1 MFFGVSKGLNLKM
14 TIKKDGNSWLVDV
27 YPWGR
32 KGRRIRK
39 KFNSKG
45 EATRFERH
53 ILGTASGEQPWNES
67 PPDNRELSELI
78 NIWFLMAGQYLKD
91 GERRKVKMLA
101 IADRL
106 GNPIARIMTERE
118 FALMRAKRT
127 AEGISAKTLNNELAY
142 IKAMFN
148 VLKKQK
154 EITFDNPLN
163 DLDPLK
169 IGERELS
176 YLTHE
181 QIDILLDAFK
191 SSENEHVEL
200 ITLICLSTG
209 ARWGEAE
216 GLTRSRVH
224 NNKVTFTDTK
234 SGKNRSIPI
243 SDWLFERLI
252 KHSNKTKSPELFTFS
267 LSAFRRALARSGI
280 ELPKGQAAHVL
291 RHTFA
296 SHFVMNGGN
305 ILTLQRILGHSD
317 IRMTMRYSHLA
328 PDHLKDA
335 VFLNPLNDRKIS

>member
-1 MFFGVSKGLNLKM
+1 M
-14 TIKKDGNSWLVDV
+14 TVKKQNDSWLVDV
-27 YPWGR
+27 YPHGR
-32 KGRRIRK
+32 KGKRVRK
-39 KFNSKG
+39 SFPSKG
-45 EATRFERH
+45 EALRFERY
-53 ILGTASGEQPWNES
+53 ILGNASGEQPWNES

-101 IADRL
+101 IGDRL
-106 GNPIARIMTERE
+106 GNPIARMMTERE

-154 EITFDNPLN
+154 EIAFDNPLN

-234 SGKNRSIPI
+234 SGKNRSVPI
-243 SDWLFERLI
+243 SDTLFKRLI
-252 KHSNKTKSPELFTFS
+252 EHSSKVKTSELFTFS
-267 LSAFRRALARSGI
+267 LSAFRRALQRSGI
-280 ELPKGQAAHVL
+280 QLPKGQAAHVL

-296 SHFVMNGGN
+296 SHFMMNGGN
-305 ILTLQRILGHSD
+305 ILALQRILGHSD
-317 IRMTMRYSHLA
+317 IRMTMRYSHLS
-328 PDHLKDA
+328 PDYLIDA
-335 VFLNPLNDRKIS
+335 VKLNPINFKNRNGLQ